1 MPNKMLSLKVSL
13 VPFPNRHR
21 QRQLRL
27 VMELLEQEAIRHSQ
41 PPIEAQ
47 SQSLLADV
55 ATQPPSNNQFT
66 NTGGQR

>member
-13 VPFPNRHR
+13 VPAPARHR
-21 QRQLRL
+21 QRRLRL

-41 PPIEAQ
+41 PPIDAQ
-47 SQSLLADV
+47 SQSLHADV
-55 ATQPPSNNQFT
+55 ATQSPSKDQFT